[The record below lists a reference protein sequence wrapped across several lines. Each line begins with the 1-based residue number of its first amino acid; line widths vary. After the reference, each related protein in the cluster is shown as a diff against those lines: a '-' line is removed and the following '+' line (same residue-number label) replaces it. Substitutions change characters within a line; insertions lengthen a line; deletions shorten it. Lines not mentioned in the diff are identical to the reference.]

1 MKIRTKNSGFTLVEI
16 LVSLAVFAI
25 VITAGASSIL
35 SIIDANQKAQS
46 LNSVM
51 TNMYTA
57 LEGMAREIRVGTNY
71 THQTGDTAPFDTLK
85 FTSDI
90 GIENVF
96 ALSVNAAGVG
106 TITQS
111 VGPAGVAQP
120 ITSGEIDI
128 ESLTFTIYPSDT
140 GGSVN
145 DQPMVVMNIRGKAE
159 TQARTKTEFNMQT
172 IMSQRLLQEL

>member
-1 MKIRTKNSGFTLVEI
+1 MNIRTKNSGFTLVEI

-25 VITAGASSIL
+25 VITAGASSVL

-57 LEGMAREIRVGTNY
+57 LEGMAREVRVGTNY
-71 THQTGDTAPFDTLK
+71 THQTGDSAPFDTLK

-90 GIENVF
+90 GVENIF
-96 ALSVNAAGVG
+96 ALSETNGIG

-111 VGPAGVAQP
+111 VGPAGIAQP
-120 ITSGEIDI
+120 ITSSEIDI
-128 ESLTFTIYPSDT
+128 ESLTFTIYPLDT
-140 GGSVN
+140 GGSIN
-145 DQPMVVMNIRGKAE
+145 DQPMVVMNIRGRAE
-159 TQARTKTEFNMQT
+159 TQAKTKTEFNMQT